1 MAILGIDIGGSGI
14 KGAPVDLRSGSFA
27 EERFRVLT
35 PQPANV
41 THVLAAVREVAD
53 HFTGIDEVGIAF
65 PGVIMAG
72 VTKTAANI
80 DRSWL
85 EAPARNLF
93 TETLDRPVTLL
104 NDADAAGIAEMA
116 YGAGRDATGVTVVL
130 TFGTGIG
137 SAVFL
142 NGVLLPNTEL
152 GHLLIKDQDAELL
165 ASDHAR
171 EVDGL
176 SWHKWAK
183 RVQEY
188 LDYVERLLRPN
199 LFIIG
204 GGVSKKSEKFLPQLQ
219 LNTPIVAAGLYND
232 AGIVGAAL
240 AASRDTDKVAAARG

>member
-1 MAILGIDIGGSGI
+1 VAILGIDIGGSGI
-14 KGAPVDLRSGSFA
+14 KGAPVDLESGSFA
-27 EERFRVLT
+27 EERYRVTT

-41 THVLAAVREVAD
+41 KHVVAAVTEVAD
-53 HFTGIDEVGIAF
+53 HFKDIDRVGIAF

-80 DRSWL
+80 DASWL
-85 EAPARNLF
+85 DAPAVDLF
-93 TETLDRPVTLL
+93 ADALGRPVTLL
-104 NDADAAGIAEMA
+104 NDADAAGTAEMA
-116 YGAGRDATGVTVVL
+116 FGAGRDTEGVIVML

-142 NGVLLPNTEL
+142 NGALLPNTEF
-152 GHLLIKDQDAELL
+152 GHLVMDDQDAELR

-176 SWHKWAK
+176 GWHKWAR

-188 LDYVERLLRPN
+188 LEYVERLIRPN
-199 LFIIG
+199 LFIFG
-204 GGVSKKSEKFLPQLQ
+204 GGVSKKSDKFLPLIDIA
-219 LNTPIVAAGLYND
+219 TPIVPAALHND

-240 AASRDTDKVAAARG
+240 AASRATR

>member
-1 MAILGIDIGGSGI
+1 VAILGIDVGGSGI
-14 KGAPVDLRSGSFA
+14 KGAPVDLESGSFA
-27 EERFRVLT
+27 EERYRVAT

-41 THVLAAVREVAD
+41 KDVVATVTEVAD
-53 HFTGIDEVGIAF
+53 HFKGIDRVGIAF

-80 DRSWL
+80 DASWL
-85 EAPARNLF
+85 DAPAMDLF
-93 TETLDRPVTLL
+93 TDALGRPVTLL

-116 YGAGRDATGVTVVL
+116 FGAGRGADGVTVVL

-137 SAVFL
+137 SAIFL
-142 NGVLLPNTEL
+142 DGALLPNTEL
-152 GHLLIKDQDAELL
+152 GHLLMGDQDAELR

-171 EVDGL
+171 DVDSL

-188 LDYVERLLRPN
+188 LEYVERLIRPN

-204 GGVSKKSEKFLPQLQ
+204 GGVSKKSDKFLPEIDIA
-219 LNTPIVAAGLYND
+219 TPVVPAALHND
-232 AGIVGAAL
+232 AGIIGAAL
-240 AASRDTDKVAAARG
+240 AADRAAQR